1 MLKSLLLT
9 TMAVAVSAAYAA
21 EPAGP
26 EVQQVLITAQKRAQ
40 TSLDVA
46 QSVSVIT
53 GETLEREQA
62 STFADYLKLVPSLQL
77 VQSTPGEGRLVLR
90 GLDTGGVASTV
101 AVYLDET
108 PFGSSSGLVNGAVLA
123 GDFDTFDM
131 ARVEVL
137 RGPQGALYGASSLGG
152 LLKFVTN
159 APDTS
164 GFQLRVRGGVAA
176 VEGGKT
182 AYRSNLV
189 VNTPIS
195 DTLAFR
201 ASGSYTREPGFIDSI
216 GTAGSDKAND
226 INGSRNFGGRASLL
240 YTPNK
245 DFSLRLSAV
254 AQNIEV
260 DSSSVVESDPET
272 LATLYG
278 RKSASQFVPQFHDVN
293 YRVYNA
299 TLNWNLGWAALTSST
314 STARQKQ
321 TYRDD
326 STVNL
331 SALLESIFATPN
343 ELYLGQNTNLK
354 KFTQEVRLSSNPGG
368 ALDWLGGVYY
378 TDEDGLI
385 SQRYVPVAPGTLT
398 TLTSFPLLAQ
408 LDLASKYKEYAAFA
422 NTTFH
427 FGQRYDLDVGA
438 RYSRNKQDALQTQD
452 GALVGGA
459 STMTA
464 HSSEHVFTY
473 AIAPKFKIDDRNS
486 LYARAAKGYR
496 PGGPNVLPPNPP
508 AGTPTTYGSDSVMS
522 YEIGYKS
529 VSTDGK
535 LSFEVAAF
543 HIDWKD
549 IQLLAVVNGFGVNT
563 NGVGATSNGLEFNA
577 TVRPMQGLRLSAN
590 GSYNNA
596 RLDGDTDPLV
606 GGVKG
611 DRLPFSPKYSFGVM
625 ADYRW
630 SLGATTQAYAGA
642 SVRHLSDQ
650 SASFDGDYRATHGR
664 QREVPS
670 YSVIDAHFGV
680 EMGAWTLEAYGKNLG
695 NSNGKVSTAA
705 QKANGMN
712 LALNGAINT
721 GVIAPRTLGVTLTK
735 EF

>member
-1 MLKSLLLT
+1 MLKSIVST
-9 TMAVAVSAAYAA
+9 TMALAVTAAYAA
-21 EPAGP
+21 EAEP
-26 EVQQVLITAQKRAQ
+26 EVQQVMITAQKRAQ

-159 APDTS
+159 APDTN
-164 GFQLRVRGGVAA
+164 GFQLRVRAGAAA

-201 ASGSYTREPGFIDSI
+201 ASGSYTKEPGFIDSI
-216 GTAGSDKAND
+216 GTGGSDRAND
-226 INGSRNFGGRASLL
+226 INASRNFGGRASLL

-245 DFSLRLSAV
+245 DFSLRLTAV

-299 TLNWNLGWAALTSST
+299 TLNWNLGWSSLTSST

-326 STVNL
+326 ATVNL

-354 KFTQEVRLSSNPGG
+354 KFTQELRLSSNPGG
-368 ALDWLGGVYY
+368 AVDWLGGLYY

-385 SQRYVPVAPGTLT
+385 RQKYVPVAPGTVTPLT
-398 TLTSFPLLAQ
+398 TFPLLAQ
-408 LDLASKYKEYAAFA
+408 VDLASKYKEYAAFA

-464 HSSEHVFTY
+464 NSSEHVFTY
-473 AIAPKFKIDDRNS
+473 AVAPKFKIDDRNS

-508 AGTPTTYGSDSVMS
+508 PGTPTTYGSDSVMS

-529 VSTDGK
+529 ISSDGK

-563 NGVGATSNGLEFNA
+563 NGTGATSNGVEFNA
-577 TVRPMQGLRLSAN
+577 TVRPVQGLRLSAN

-611 DRLPFSPKYSFGVM
+611 DRLPFSPKVSFGVM

-630 SLGATTQAYAGA
+630 TLGATTQAYAGA

-650 SASFDGDYRATHGR
+650 SASFDGTYRTAHGR

-680 EMGAWTLEAYGKNLG
+680 DMGMWTLEAYGKNLG
-695 NSNGKVSTAA
+695 NSNGKVSTGA
-705 QKANGMN
+705 QTANGMN
-712 LALNGAINT
+712 VAPNGAINT

>member
-1 MLKSLLLT
+1 MLKSIVST
-9 TMAVAVSAAYAA
+9 TMALAVTAAYAA
-21 EPAGP
+21 EAEP
-26 EVQQVLITAQKRAQ
+26 EVQQVMITAQKRAQ

-159 APDTS
+159 APDTN
-164 GFQLRVRGGVAA
+164 GFQLRVRAGAAA

-201 ASGSYTREPGFIDSI
+201 ASGSYTKEPGFIDSI
-216 GTAGSDKAND
+216 GTGGSDRAND
-226 INGSRNFGGRASLL
+226 INASRNFGGRASLL

-245 DFSLRLSAV
+245 DFSLRLTAV

-299 TLNWNLGWAALTSST
+299 TLNWNLGWSSLTSST

-326 STVNL
+326 ATVNL

-354 KFTQEVRLSSNPGG
+354 KFTQELRLSSNPGG
-368 ALDWLGGVYY
+368 AVDWLGGLYY

-385 SQRYVPVAPGTLT
+385 RQKYVPVAPGTVTPLT
-398 TLTSFPLLAQ
+398 TFPLLAQ
-408 LDLASKYKEYAAFA
+408 VDLASKYKEYAAFA

-464 HSSEHVFTY
+464 NSSEHVFTY
-473 AIAPKFKIDDRNS
+473 AVAPKFKIDDRNS

-508 AGTPTTYGSDSVMS
+508 PGTPTTYGSDSVMS

-529 VSTDGK
+529 ISSDGK

-563 NGVGATSNGLEFNA
+563 NGTGATSNGFEFNA
-577 TVRPMQGLRLSAN
+577 TVRPVQGLRLSAN
-590 GSYNNA
+590 GSYNKA

-611 DRLPFSPKYSFGVM
+611 DRLPFSPKVSFGVM

-630 SLGATTQAYAGA
+630 TLGATTQAYAGA

-650 SASFDGDYRATHGR
+650 SASFDGTYRTAHGR

-680 EMGAWTLEAYGKNLG
+680 DMGMWTLEAYGKNLG
-695 NSNGKVSTAA
+695 NSNGKVSTGA
-705 QKANGMN
+705 QTANGMN
-712 LALNGAINT
+712 VAPNGAINT

>member
-9 TMAVAVSAAYAA
+9 SMALAVSAAYAA
-21 EPAGP
+21 EAEP
-26 EVQQVLITAQKRAQ
+26 EVQQVLITAQKRTQ

-46 QSVSVIT
+46 QSVSVIS

-159 APDTS
+159 APETDH
-164 GFQLRVRGGVAA
+164 FLLRVRAGAAA

-189 VNTPIS
+189 VNAPIS
-195 DTLAFR
+195 ETLAFR

-216 GTAGSDKAND
+216 GTEGSDRAND
-226 INGSRNFGGRASLL
+226 INGSRNYGGRVSLL
-240 YTPNK
+240 YAPNK

-260 DSSSVVESDPET
+260 DASSVVESDPET

-278 RKSASQFVPQFHDVN
+278 RLSASQFVPQFHDVN

-299 TLNWNLGWAALTSST
+299 TLNWNLGWASLTSST

-326 STVNL
+326 ATYNL
-331 SALLESIFATPN
+331 SALINSVFGVEN

-354 KFTQEVRLSSNPGG
+354 KFTQEVRLASNPGG
-368 ALDWLGGVYY
+368 AVDWLAGVYY
-378 TDEDGLI
+378 TDEKGLI
-385 SQRYVPVAPGTLT
+385 KQRYVAVAPGTLDP
-398 TLTSFPLLAQ
+398 LTGLPLLAQ
-408 LDLASKYKEYAAFA
+408 VDLASKYKEYAAFA

-427 FGQRYDLDVGA
+427 FGERYDLDVGA
-438 RYSRNKQDALQTQD
+438 RYSHNKQDALQTQD

-459 STMTA
+459 ATMVA
-464 HSSEHVFTY
+464 NSSEHVFTY
-473 AIAPKFKIDDRNS
+473 AVAPKFKIDDRNS
-486 LYARAAKGYR
+486 LYARAAKGFR

-508 AGTPTTYGSDSVMS
+508 AGTPTSYGSDSVMS

-529 VSTDGK
+529 LSKDGK

-563 NGVGATSNGLEFNA
+563 NGVGATSNGVELNA
-577 TVRPMQGLRLSAN
+577 TLRPVQGLRLSAN
-590 GSYNNA
+590 GAYNKA
-596 RLDGDTDPLV
+596 RLDGDTSPLV
-606 GGVKG
+606 GGMKG
-611 DRLPFSPKYSFGVM
+611 DRLPFSPKFTLGLM

-630 SLGATTQAYAGA
+630 AVGATSQAFVGA
-642 SVRHLSDQ
+642 SLRHLSDQ
-650 SASFDGDYRATHGR
+650 SASFDAAYRTAHGR

-670 YSVIDAHFGV
+670 YNVVDAHAGL
-680 EMGAWTLEAYGKNLG
+680 ELGSWTLEAYGKNLG
-695 NSNGKVSTAA
+695 NSRGKVSTAA
-705 QKANGMN
+705 QTANGMN
-712 LALNGAINT
+712 VAPGGAINT
-721 GVIAPRTLGVTLTK
+721 GVIAPRTLGFTVTK